1 MPKARHRKFREP
13 CRRVG
18 WISEWRLQAISAA
31 DILPE
36 SILER
41 PLRSKRHLPR
51 CFLHQMLITLVVASG
66 RRDGGMSHRLP
77 HGVDVGAGLKE
88 PRRKGSAKIMRR
100 EGRNR
105 RFVCPGAQQLMDGA
119 GRNRPAGL
127 DVVALLPP
135 PLPSAW
141 HTLALAQHPDDPPHR
156 VVNAEPR
163 NSSVE
168 GRVDR
173 GRHRHLNGVV
183 RHHAPGHGNSGA
195 VDRRDPGIS
204 ARPALSVLVGLPDRK
219 AACFAP
225 EGVEPDLEHVVASFC
240 KFPRS
245 LEHCGEIP
253 GK

>member
-1 MPKARHRKFREP
+1 MAFASDP
-13 CRRVG
+13 CCRYF
-18 WISEWRLQAISAA
+18 
-31 DILPE
+31 PE

-66 RRDGGMSHRLP
+66 RHDGGMSHRLP
-77 HGVDVGAGLKE
+77 HGFDVGAGLKE

-119 GRNRPAGL
+119 SRNRPAGL

-141 HTLALAQHPDDPPHR
+141 HTLALAQHPDDPPLR
-156 VVNAEPR
+156 FVNAEPR

-173 GRHRHLNGVV
+173 RPWPAS
-183 RHHAPGHGNSGA
+183 APQRCCAPSCSRPRELCCRRQTGPGNTTL
-195 VDRRDPGIS
+195 
-204 ARPALSVLVGLPDRK
+204 PALRTS
-219 AACFAP
+219 
-225 EGVEPDLEHVVASFC
+225 
-240 KFPRS
+240 
-245 LEHCGEIP
+245 
-253 GK
+253 

>member
-18 WISEWRLQAISAA
+18 WISEWRLQAIPAA

-36 SILER
+36 SSLER

-51 CFLHQMLITLVVASG
+51 CFLHQMLITLVVAPG
-66 RRDGGMSHRLP
+66 RHDGGMSHRLP

-100 EGRNR
+100 EGRNP

-141 HTLALAQHPDDPPHR
+141 HTLALAQHPDDPPLR
-156 VVNAEPR
+156 FVNAEPR

-195 VDRRDPGIS
+195 VDRRDPGI
-204 ARPALSVLVGLPDRK
+204 
-219 AACFAP
+219 
-225 EGVEPDLEHVVASFC
+225 
-240 KFPRS
+240 PRS
-245 LEHCGEIP
+245 RHYGRREP
-253 GK
+253 GIVDRFMSASMLSS